1 MPIPICFA
9 IDNTLET
16 KSSAFF
22 FINELERQKMLTSK
36 IRGEHFFTCAVLL
49 SLMTLSN
56 RIGLFMLL
64 MLLNIVRLRWLLR
77 QRLLPEAVQQGNGQT
92 ERIEPG

>member
-22 FINELERQKMLTSK
+22 FLNELERQKMLTSK

-49 SLMTLSN
+49 SLMTLAAAEHFFT
-56 RIGLFMLL
+56 RIIAGPCRKEF
-64 MLLNIVRLRWLLR
+64 
-77 QRLLPEAVQQGNGQT
+77 LPPW
-92 ERIEPG
+92 ERGTFER